1 MITRPTVLILGAGAS
16 CPFDLPS
23 GKELF
28 DSICTELKMPELSDI
43 GMLLISCG
51 YRSHDLT
58 EFAEC
63 LLHSGLSS
71 IDRFLEHQEA
81 GWVELGKHAIAA
93 SLLPREKPDLLFRDT
108 VHNPNWLKT
117 LFRCIN
123 GPVDTFEQ
131 NELTVITYNYDRS
144 VEQFLF
150 TSLKS
155 IYNLDDAHCASAIQK
170 IPVIHLHGLLS
181 PIIGKP
187 GTIVGYGEEIST
199 LRVQGCARNIR
210 IIHESIEGIAEFDQ
224 AHKAIQDAEIIAFL
238 GFGYNKTN
246 LVRLLSPN
254 IRPGRRPDVFASV
267 CGFGAAEIQAIKSY
281 LDRYFGTGRVFVG
294 SPTQD
299 ISRMLHD
306 YPILPF
312 L

>member
-1 MITRPTVLILGAGAS
+1 MITKPTVLVLGAGAS

-28 DSICTELKMPELSDI
+28 DSICTELEIPELSDL
-43 GMLLISCG
+43 GRLLISCG
-51 YRSHDLT
+51 FPPRDLK
-58 EFAEC
+58 EFARC
-63 LLHSGLSS
+63 LLYSGLSS
-71 IDRFLEHQEA
+71 IDQFLEHQAA

-93 SLLPREKPDLLFRDT
+93 SLLPREKADLLIRDT
-108 VHNPNWLKT
+108 VHKPNWLKT

-123 GPVDTFEQ
+123 GPVESFEQ
-131 NELTVITYNYDRS
+131 NKLTIITYNYDRS
-144 VEQFLF
+144 VEHFLF

-155 IYNLDDAHCASAIQK
+155 IYNLDEARCASAIQK
-170 IPVIHLHGLLS
+170 IPVVHLHGQLS

-199 LRVQGCARNIR
+199 LRVQGCAKNIR
-210 IIHESIEGIAEFDQ
+210 IIHESAEGIAEFDQ

-246 LVRLLSPN
+246 LDRLLPPN

-267 CGFGAAEIQAIKSY
+267 YGFGAAEIRAIASY
-281 LDRYFGTGRVFVG
+281 LTNYFTTGQVLVG
-294 SPTQD
+294 SPAQD
-299 ISRMLHD
+299 INRMLHD